1 MLVRRKTLRIF
12 NIIITT
18 KANQRTREF
27 EAFKRGISEI
37 DKMLS
42 RTTWSAIN
50 PVIHSL
56 KELRNNTWDVDRVDQ
71 AINWLKDNFEVRD
84 NYEQ

>member
-1 MLVRRKTLRIF
+1 MKIF

-18 KANQRTREF
+18 KENQRAREL
-27 EAFKRGISEI
+27 EAFNRGMSEM
-37 DKMLS
+37 DKQLNKIN
-42 RTTWSAIN
+42 WSAIN

-71 AINWLKDNFEVRD
+71 AINWLKDNFEVK
-84 NYEQ
+84 

>member
-1 MLVRRKTLRIF
+1 MRIF

-18 KANQRTREF
+18 KENQRTREL
-27 EAFKRGISEI
+27 EDFKRGMSEM
-37 DKMLS
+37 DKQLNKIN
-42 RTTWSAIN
+42 WLAIN

-71 AINWLKDNFEVRD
+71 AINWLKDNFEVK
-84 NYEQ
+84 

>member
-18 KANQRTREF
+18 KANQQAREL
-27 EAFKRGISEI
+27 EAFCQGWDACKKVEDDS
-37 DKMLS
+37 
-42 RTTWSAIN
+42 TWSAIN

-71 AINWLKDNFEVRD
+71 AINWLKDNFEVK
-84 NYEQ
+84 